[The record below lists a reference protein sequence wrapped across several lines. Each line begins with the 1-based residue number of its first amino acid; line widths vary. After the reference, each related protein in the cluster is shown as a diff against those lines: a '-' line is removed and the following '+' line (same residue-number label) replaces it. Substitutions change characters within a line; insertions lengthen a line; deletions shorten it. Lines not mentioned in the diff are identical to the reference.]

1 MNLPQETLNSI
12 KSNHPQL
19 WREKAA
25 AGLNDQLIAAAIL
38 SQVEQ
43 DLKNPPEAE
52 ALKRVKAAAGMV
64 QAHASKFRLSR
75 ADLDKIIAEVREQ
88 FPELE
93 IVIAEEPP
101 GLNTIPVLGIPG
113 DNSEVIEGLRINV
126 ENLTQRNIEVENWL
140 KEAQDAAKADQE
152 AVVNL
157 TRQRDALEAEL
168 KAAQDL
174 LEGSSNASVATLI
187 TQLRSASNIK
197 EVREVFTAHDAAASK
212 E

>member
-126 ENLTQRNIEVENWL
+126 ENLTQRNI
-140 KEAQDAAKADQE
+140 
-152 AVVNL
+152 
-157 TRQRDALEAEL
+157 
-168 KAAQDL
+168 
-174 LEGSSNASVATLI
+174 
-187 TQLRSASNIK
+187 
-197 EVREVFTAHDAAASK
+197 
-212 E
+212 